1 MNWSRARSEHGKAL
15 SDVLPLPAI
24 NRLEETVALAQRAMT
39 PLPPGL
45 TYGNPPIPAVI
56 TCHIAVWFWAAQEA
70 QARGLTNAKAPTA
83 TLQRIVAMPGGPQNA
98 LMALPHAGMVQY
110 AGPVLPPLPPPGTVL
125 RWATGATHS
134 AIVTGLDAIT
144 GYNQGQQ
151 FVTAIG
157 QPGRTVC
164 QRAAMAPG
172 HVACYMIDE
181 NTVVNAAGAVFN
193 L

>member
-83 TLQRIVAMPGGPQNA
+83 TLQRIVAMPGGP
-98 LMALPHAGMVQY
+98 
-110 AGPVLPPLPPPGTVL
+110 
-125 RWATGATHS
+125 
-134 AIVTGLDAIT
+134 
-144 GYNQGQQ
+144 
-151 FVTAIG
+151 
-157 QPGRTVC
+157 RT
-164 QRAAMAPG
+164 
-172 HVACYMIDE
+172 
-181 NTVVNAAGAVFN
+181 